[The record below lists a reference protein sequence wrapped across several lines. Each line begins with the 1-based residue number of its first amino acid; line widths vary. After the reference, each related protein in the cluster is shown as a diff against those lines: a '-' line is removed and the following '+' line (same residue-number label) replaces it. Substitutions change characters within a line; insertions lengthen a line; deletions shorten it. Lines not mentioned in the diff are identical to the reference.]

1 MLPKS
6 MFLLC
11 NFITV
16 PRFFL
21 QVKFY
26 SEKIKQNK
34 GNTGKG
40 LLKFPQYKCQQIKI
54 WRWKKLVSVFP
65 LYILTFHSVLTLC
78 LLISY
83 TFNSGL
89 YTAWIFAVMCLWGA
103 SHTVPKHQEGPCHLA
118 HSITLERQL
127 KKKSPH
133 SHLRPGKWSSALPWR
148 MTWSWTPRIGHEWT
162 KERVARSTLTRAWL
176 SRHKANGWWP
186 GRSWHNPTS

>member
-127 KKKSPH
+127 KKN
-133 SHLRPGKWSSALPWR
+133 HLTVISDPGSGAQHYPEEWR
-148 MTWSWTPRIGHEWT
+148 GAEH
-162 KERVARSTLTRAWL
+162 
-176 SRHKANGWWP
+176 HG
-186 GRSWHNPTS
+186 